1 MSASCG
7 ARPPDGPAPLRLE
20 RTIPLPDVKGRI
32 DHLAW
37 DGEHDR
43 LFVAE
48 LDNGSV
54 DVVDLASGRI
64 ARRIGG
70 LGKPQGVAWLPR
82 THELA
87 VASEDG
93 TLEFFGG
100 PGLTPAAT
108 LKLGDDADDLRVDA
122 ASGMLLAGYG
132 SGAIA
137 AVDPAR
143 HAVVA
148 RLPLPV
154 HPEGFQAEGN
164 RVYVNLPDAGA
175 VVAGDLAKGNIVARW
190 PTGGRR
196 LNFPMALDAQAGTLA
211 TVFRLPARLEIMAV
225 PSGAV
230 RQVLPACGDSDD
242 LYFDG
247 RRGRIYVVCGSGA
260 VDSFRR
266 DGGTWAMLPRTESRP
281 GARTGLFVPEQDRLY
296 VAARAQGGKGAAI
309 LVYRPV
315 P

>member
-1 MSASCG
+1 MATSCG
-7 ARPPDGPAPLRLE
+7 ARPPAGPAPLLLE

-37 DGEHDR
+37 DPERKR

-48 LDNGSV
+48 LGNGTV
-54 DVVDLASGRI
+54 DAVDLASGRI
-64 ARRIGG
+64 ARRISG

-87 VASEDG
+87 VASEGG
-93 TLEFFGG
+93 TLAFFGG

-108 LKLGDDADDLRVDA
+108 LKLGDDADDLRVDPQ
-122 ASGMLLAGYG
+122 SGALLVGYG

-137 AVDPAR
+137 TVDPAR
-143 HAVVA
+143 HAVVG
-148 RLPLPV
+148 RVPLPA
-154 HPEGFQAEGN
+154 HPEGFQSDGKT
-164 RVYVNLPDAGA
+164 VYVNLPDAGKIA
-175 VVAGDLAKGNIVARW
+175 AADLATGKTVASW

-196 LNFPMALDAQAGTLA
+196 LNFPMALDAGSGTLA
-211 TVFRLPARLEIMAV
+211 IVFRLPARLEIMAV
-225 PSGAV
+225 RSGAV
-230 RQVLPACGDSDD
+230 KQVLPTCGDSDD
-242 LYFDG
+242 LYFDN

-266 DGGTWAMLPRTESRP
+266 DGGAWTLLPRVESRP

-296 VAARAQGGKGAAI
+296 VAARAQGGKSAAI
-309 LVYRPV
+309 LVYRPL